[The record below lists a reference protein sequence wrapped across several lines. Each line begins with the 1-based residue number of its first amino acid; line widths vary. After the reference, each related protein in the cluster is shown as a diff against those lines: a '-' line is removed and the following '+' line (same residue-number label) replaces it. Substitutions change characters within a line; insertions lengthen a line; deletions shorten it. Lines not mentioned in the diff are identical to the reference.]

1 MTVLLII
8 FVLGVLLL
16 LCWVIIKMVALDD
29 RQEELDKYQVHLN
42 EREARLECRELEL
55 RIATDEYSATYTVT
69 ESDLMKYDGDERI
82 QRVAMK
88 AIANTIAGDI
98 LKTAVPVIDE
108 VNGHKRYTYKV
119 KIVR

>member
-16 LCWVIIKMVALDD
+16 LCWVILKMVALDD

-42 EREARLECRELEL
+42 EREERLECRELEL